1 MFGEGNNFG
10 GNAFGFRITLI
21 FALPN
26 EVSRLSTWIIK
37 SCNFNGASLL
47 GAGIQ
52 GLRNLPV
59 FGLTT
64 DPHPIWTLFLCQ
76 L

>member
-1 MFGEGNNFG
+1 
-10 GNAFGFRITLI
+10 
-21 FALPN
+21 
-26 EVSRLSTWIIK
+26 
-37 SCNFNGASLL
+37 L

-64 DPHPIWTLFLCQ
+64 DPHPILTLFLCPYF
-76 L
+76 LGRFGLFFFMMFEI